1 MGMVSLFMN
10 VPVDQT
16 ININSLYFLIF
27 RRKYRILE
35 SIKIKIIKKQWSIKY
50 SKTCI
55 KKEILPNYIK
65 CLFNN
70 LLAKKIQE

>member
-55 KKEILPNYIK
+55 KKKILPKYIK